1 MATLL
6 LKLVGPLQ
14 SWGVSSRFGERDT
27 GSEPS
32 KSAVLGLLA
41 AALGRDRST
50 DIEDLCSLRMGVR
63 CDVPGMLIRDYQ
75 TALDVVSADGKSRD
89 TTLSNRYYLSDASF
103 WVGLEGDKAFLTVC
117 HAALRSPHWP
127 IFLGRKSCP
136 PSEPIHY
143 GEAPV
148 ELPLLD
154 ALRQVPFLGGG
165 DPPQSIRVLF
175 DDPNG
180 RLQRPDQ
187 PLGPFVLRS
196 FGHRAVSEEFCR
208 VSDAN

>member
-32 KSAVLGLLA
+32 KSAVLGLVA
-41 AALGRDRST
+41 AALGRDRSA
-50 DIEDLCSLRMGVR
+50 DIQDLCLLRMGVR

-75 TALDVVSADGKSRD
+75 TALNVVSADGKNRD

-103 WVGLEGDKAFLTVC
+103 WVGLEGDKPILSEC
-117 HAALRSPHWP
+117 YAALRSPHWP

-143 GEAPV
+143 GDGPV
-148 ELPLLD
+148 EQPLLE
-154 ALRQVPFLGGG
+154 ALRQAPFLGRGA
-165 DPPQSIRVLF
+165 PPDSIRVLF
-175 DDPNG
+175 DDPDG

-187 PLGPFVLRS
+187 PLGPFALRS
-196 FGHRAVSEEFCR
+196 FGRRAVSEEFLPCI
-208 VSDAN
+208 